1 MLYIYNRSN
10 DPYFNMA
17 AEEYVVQAFRDDVF
31 MLWQNSPVIV
41 VGRNQNTLSEINYD
55 YVREHHIAVVRRLT
69 GGGAVFHDLGNLNF
83 TFVQGRGEHFSD
95 FSHFTKPI
103 IEVLAQMG
111 VKAENSGR
119 NDLTID
125 GRKFSGNAQCVIG
138 DRMIHH
144 GTLMLNIMLTDLVN
158 ALKVKP
164 GKIESKGIQSV
175 RSRVT
180 NINEHLETPITI
192 GEFVDKISAHIRSAY
207 PDVTPYEFTEEDKAA
222 IQKLAD
228 EKYSTWDWVYGYSPK
243 YNFHKEYRYAAGGIE
258 THLEVVDGV
267 IVKAKLFGDFFGEHP
282 IEELEQLL
290 IGARH
295 EREELDTL
303 LSTVELSRYF
313 LGATKEDILD
323 ALL

>member
-1 MLYIYNRSN
+1 MLYIYNRST

-17 AEEYVVQAFRDDVF
+17 AEEYIVHAFQDDVF
-31 MLWQNSPVIV
+31 MLWQNSPAIV

-55 YVREHHIAVVRRLT
+55 YVREHNIAVVRRLS

-83 TFVQGRGEHFSD
+83 TFVQQRREHFSD
-95 FSHFTKPI
+95 FSHFTMPI
-103 IEVLAQMG
+103 IEVLAEMG
-111 VKAENSGR
+111 IKAENSGR

-144 GTLMLNIMLTDLVN
+144 GTLMLNITLNHLAD

-164 GKIESKGIQSV
+164 GKIKSKGIQSV

-180 NINEHLETPITI
+180 NINEHLKSPITI
-192 GEFVDKISAHIRSAY
+192 DEFIDKISAHIRCAY
-207 PDVTPYEFTEEDKAA
+207 PDITPYEFSEKDKEA

-228 EKYSTWDWVYGYSPK
+228 EKYRTWEWVYGYSPK
-243 YNFHKEYRYAAGGIE
+243 YNFYKEYRYAAGGIE
-258 THLEVVDGV
+258 THLKVEHG
-267 IVKAKLFGDFFGEHP
+267 IIIQAKFFGDFFGEHP

-290 IGARH
+290 IGAHH
-295 EREELDTL
+295 EREELDLL
-303 LSTVELSRYF
+303 LSTVDLSRYF
-313 LGATKEDILD
+313 LGATREDILN

>member
-41 VGRNQNTLSEINYD
+41 VGRKQNTLSEINYD

-125 GRKFSGNAQCVIG
+125 GRKFSGNAQCVTNKFIKYFS
-138 DRMIHH
+138 I
-144 GTLMLNIMLTDLVN
+144 NI
-158 ALKVKP
+158 
-164 GKIESKGIQSV
+164 
-175 RSRVT
+175 
-180 NINEHLETPITI
+180 
-192 GEFVDKISAHIRSAY
+192 
-207 PDVTPYEFTEEDKAA
+207 
-222 IQKLAD
+222 
-228 EKYSTWDWVYGYSPK
+228 
-243 YNFHKEYRYAAGGIE
+243 
-258 THLEVVDGV
+258 
-267 IVKAKLFGDFFGEHP
+267 
-282 IEELEQLL
+282 
-290 IGARH
+290 
-295 EREELDTL
+295 
-303 LSTVELSRYF
+303 
-313 LGATKEDILD
+313 
-323 ALL
+323 